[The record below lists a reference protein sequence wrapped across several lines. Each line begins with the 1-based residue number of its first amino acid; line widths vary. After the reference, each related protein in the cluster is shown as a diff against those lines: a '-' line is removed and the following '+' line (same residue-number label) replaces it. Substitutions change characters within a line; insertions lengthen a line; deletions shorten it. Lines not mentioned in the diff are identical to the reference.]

1 MGRRFDPDRAHRA
14 EFETPLIEKF
24 SRNVTLVKSLMSR
37 FEPVVLIATPTITT
51 LAISPFSS
59 YDPVNL
65 PKMLVLVTGASL
77 LLVPLLASLRSL
89 VGINSPFISV
99 ALAFIVTLMV
109 AFFRN
114 PAPFAQ
120 QLWGVWG
127 RSTGLLTY
135 VAFVVVV
142 ISTMLFSFKSEERA
156 FRQVFERL
164 SYFITA
170 YTLIQAG
177 DIDPINWSQ
186 KAMVATLG
194 NINFMSSFLGLASIS
209 FFSRL
214 LMEKLPIT
222 SKAHYSIL
230 ILINVFLIWLSGS
243 IQGFAVFAAG
253 ASIIL
258 AFAIRRNL
266 DFKRVIYWLL
276 SIIPMGAISFLG
288 VAGLGPLSML
298 RQETV
303 IFRRD
308 YWLAGIVMT
317 KENWLDGVG
326 IDSYGDYYEQYRDL
340 EAVVRTGPQRVT
352 NTAHNIFLDVSSG
365 AGVLAALAFFVMFA
379 LTIVRI
385 IKILKRGEFDS
396 SLAAFS
402 GMFVGFVIFSLI
414 SINQIGVG
422 VWGFV
427 FMGYV
432 IGAGARQELPS
443 NNPLSKK
450 DSEKERFKK
459 HPDSSRKI
467 ENSKFFRTILFVV
480 TLLVGTL
487 GFFSTL
493 IPFRTD
499 INMLAAVR
507 AKDFESMK
515 IVASRDSAT
524 TFHREKYMTLLL
536 DAGRE
541 LEAYEFALSEYERNP
556 RSGITLRV
564 IAYTEQASKELRIG
578 ALERLIERD
587 PNNSELVTYA
597 RNLLTQLESR

>member
-1 MGRRFDPDRAHRA
+1 
-14 EFETPLIEKF
+14 
-24 SRNVTLVKSLMSR
+24 MSR
-37 FEPVVLIATPTITT
+37 FEPIVLIATPTITT
-51 LAISPFSS
+51 LVISPFSS
-59 YDPVNL
+59 YDPINL

-77 LLVPLLASLRSL
+77 LLVPLLARLRSL
-89 VGINSPFISV
+89 VGINSLFISV
-99 ALAFIVTLMV
+99 ALAFIVTLMI

-114 PAPFAQ
+114 PAPYAQ

-135 VAFVVVV
+135 IAFVVVLL
-142 ISTMLFSFKSEERA
+142 STILFSFRSGGGT

-214 LMEKLPIT
+214 LIEKLPIT
-222 SKAHYSIL
+222 SKVHYSIL
-230 ILINVFLIWLSGS
+230 ILINLFLIWLSES
-243 IQGFAVFAAG
+243 IQGVAVFAAG

-258 AFAIRRNL
+258 AFTVRRNL
-266 DFKRVIYWLL
+266 DFKRVIYWFL
-276 SIIPMGAISFLG
+276 SIIPVGSISFLG

-308 YWLAGIVMT
+308 YWLAGIAMT

-340 EAVVRTGPQRVT
+340 EAVVRTGPQRIT

-365 AGVLAALAFFVMFA
+365 AGVLAGIAFFAMFT
-379 LTIVRI
+379 LTIATI
-385 IKILKRGEFDS
+385 IRILKRGEFDP

-402 GMFVGFVIFSLI
+402 GMFVGFLIFSLI

-432 IGAGARQELPS
+432 IGAGARQELLS
-443 NNPLSKK
+443 NNSLSKK
-450 DSEKERFKK
+450 DPGKQRSKK
-459 HPDSSRKI
+459 LPYEGRKI
-467 ENSKFFRTILFVV
+467 ENSQVSRALLFLV

-487 GFFSTL
+487 GFFSAL
-493 IPFRTD
+493 IPFRND
-499 INMLAAVR
+499 MNMLAAVR

-515 IVASRDSAT
+515 IVALRDSAT
-524 TFHREKYMTLLL
+524 TFHREKYMTLLV
-536 DAGRE
+536 DAGRD
-541 LEAYEFALSEYERNP
+541 LEAYEFALTEYERNS
-556 RSGITLRV
+556 RSKIALRV
-564 IAYTEQASKELRIG
+564 IAYSEQALKELRISS
-578 ALERLIERD
+578 LERLIEQD
-587 PNNSELVTYA
+587 PYNSELVTNA
-597 RNLLTQLESR
+597 RNLSNELRSR

>member
-1 MGRRFDPDRAHRA
+1 VIS
-14 EFETPLIEKF
+14 LI
-24 SRNVTLVKSLMSR
+24 SR
-37 FEPVVLIATPTITT
+37 FERIVLITTPTIAT

-59 YDPVNL
+59 YDPINV
-65 PKMLVLVTGASL
+65 PKMLMLVTGASL
-77 LLVPLLASLRSL
+77 LLVTLLTSLRSL
-89 VGINSPFISV
+89 VGINTLFISV
-99 ALAFIVTLMV
+99 ALAFVVTLV
-109 AFFRN
+109 IAFLRN
-114 PAPFAQ
+114 PAPYAQ

-135 VAFVVVV
+135 IAFIVLLL
-142 ISTMLFSFKSEERA
+142 STMLFSYKSEGRT

-214 LMEKLPIT
+214 LIEKLPIT

-230 ILINVFLIWLSGS
+230 IVINLFLIWLSES
-243 IQGFAVFAAG
+243 IQGVAVFAAG

-258 AFAIRRNL
+258 GFAIRRNL

-276 SIIPMGAISFLG
+276 SIIPVGAISFLG

-317 KENWLDGVG
+317 QKNWFDGVG

-379 LTIVRI
+379 LTIARI
-385 IKILKRGEFDS
+385 IKILKGGEFDP

-402 GMFVGFVIFSLI
+402 GMFMGFVIFSLI

-443 NNPLSKK
+443 NSKPSKK
-450 DSEKERFKK
+450 VPEKEGSKK
-459 HPDSSRKI
+459 HPDASRKI
-467 ENSKFFRTILFVV
+467 ENSKVSRTLMFLV

-487 GFFSTL
+487 GFFSAL

-499 INMLAAVR
+499 INMLAAVK
-507 AKDFESMK
+507 AKDFESMRV
-515 IVASRDSAT
+515 VALRDSAT
-524 TFHREKYMTLLL
+524 TFHREKYITLLL

-541 LEAYEFALSEYERNP
+541 LEAYEFARSVYEIDP
-556 RSGITLRV
+556 RSGVVLRV
-564 IAYTEQASKELRIG
+564 IAYTEQAPEELRKS
-578 ALERLIERD
+578 ALKQLIERD

-597 RNLLTQLESR
+597 RNLLNQLELK

>member
-1 MGRRFDPDRAHRA
+1 M
-14 EFETPLIEKF
+14 
-24 SRNVTLVKSLMSR
+24 
-37 FEPVVLIATPTITT
+37 VLIVTSTITT

-59 YDPVNL
+59 YDPINL
-65 PKMLVLVTGASL
+65 PKMFVLVTGASL
-77 LLVPLLASLRSL
+77 LLVPLLTNLRL
-89 VGINSPFISV
+89 LFGINPLFVSSV
-99 ALAFIVTLMV
+99 LALVSALLV
-109 AFFRN
+109 AFVRN
-114 PAPFAQ
+114 PAPYAQ

-135 VAFVVVV
+135 IAFFVVLL
-142 ISTMLFSFKSEERA
+142 STMLFSFKSEGRTL
-156 FRQVFERL
+156 RQVFERL
-164 SYFITA
+164 SYFVTA

-222 SKAHYSIL
+222 SKAQYLVL
-230 ILINVFLIWLSGS
+230 ISTNFFLIWISES

-258 AFAIRRNL
+258 AFSIRRNL

-276 SIIPMGAISFLG
+276 SIIPMGVISFLG
-288 VAGLGPLSML
+288 VAGFGPLSML

-308 YWLAGIVMT
+308 YWLAGIEMT
-317 KENWLDGVG
+317 RENLLDGVG

-365 AGVLAALAFFVMFA
+365 AGVLAALAFFAMFA
-379 LTIVRI
+379 LTIAQI
-385 IKILKRGEFDS
+385 IKILKRGEFDLTS
-396 SLAAFS
+396 VAFS
-402 GMFVGFVIFSLI
+402 GMFIGFVIFSLI

-432 IGAGARQELPS
+432 IGTGARQQLPS
-443 NNPLSKK
+443 SNPLSKK
-450 DSEKERFKK
+450 VPGKEGSKMY
-459 HPDSSRKI
+459 PDARRKN
-467 ENSKFFRTILFVV
+467 EYSKFSRTSLLVV
-480 TLLVGTL
+480 TLLVVTL
-487 GFFSTL
+487 GFFSAL

-499 INMLAAVR
+499 IDMLAAVR
-507 AKDFESMK
+507 AKDFESMR
-515 IVASRDSAT
+515 IVASRNSAT

-564 IAYTEQASKELRIG
+564 IAYTEQAPKRLRTV
-578 ALERLIERD
+578 ALEQLIELD

-597 RNLLTQLESR
+597 RNLLNQLESR

>member
-1 MGRRFDPDRAHRA
+1 MF
-14 EFETPLIEKF
+14 
-24 SRNVTLVKSLMSR
+24 
-37 FEPVVLIATPTITT
+37 
-51 LAISPFSS
+51 
-59 YDPVNL
+59 
-65 PKMLVLVTGASL
+65 VLVTGASL
-77 LLVPLLASLRSL
+77 LLVPLLTNLRL
-89 VGINSPFISV
+89 LFGINPLFVSSV
-99 ALAFIVTLMV
+99 LALVSALLV
-109 AFFRN
+109 AFVRN
-114 PAPFAQ
+114 PAPYAQ

-135 VAFVVVV
+135 IAFFVVLL
-142 ISTMLFSFKSEERA
+142 STMLFSFKSEGRTL
-156 FRQVFERL
+156 RQVFERL
-164 SYFITA
+164 SYFVTA

-222 SKAHYSIL
+222 SKAQYLVL
-230 ILINVFLIWLSGS
+230 ISTNFFLIWISES

-258 AFAIRRNL
+258 AFSIRRNL

-276 SIIPMGAISFLG
+276 SIIPMGVISFLG
-288 VAGLGPLSML
+288 VAGFGPLSML

-308 YWLAGIVMT
+308 YWLAGIEMT
-317 KENWLDGVG
+317 RENWLDGVG

-365 AGVLAALAFFVMFA
+365 AGVLAALAFFAMFA
-379 LTIVRI
+379 LTIAQI
-385 IKILKRGEFDS
+385 IKILKRGEFDLTS
-396 SLAAFS
+396 VAFS
-402 GMFVGFVIFSLI
+402 GMFIGFVIFSLI

-432 IGAGARQELPS
+432 IGTGARQQLPS
-443 NNPLSKK
+443 SNPLSKK
-450 DSEKERFKK
+450 VPGKEGSKMY
-459 HPDSSRKI
+459 PDARRKN
-467 ENSKFFRTILFVV
+467 EYSKFSRTSLLVV
-480 TLLVGTL
+480 TLLVVTL
-487 GFFSTL
+487 GFFSAL

-499 INMLAAVR
+499 IDMLAAVR
-507 AKDFESMK
+507 AKDFESMR
-515 IVASRDSAT
+515 IVASRNSAT

-564 IAYTEQASKELRIG
+564 IAYTEQAPKRLRTV
-578 ALERLIERD
+578 ALEQLIELD

-597 RNLLTQLESR
+597 RNLLNQLESR

>member
-1 MGRRFDPDRAHRA
+1 MRRIHYYR
-14 EFETPLIEKF
+14 L
-24 SRNVTLVKSLMSR
+24 SRNVMSVYSLIYR
-37 FEPVVLIATPTITT
+37 FGLIVLIVTSTITT

-59 YDPVNL
+59 YDPINA
-65 PKMLVLVTGASL
+65 PKMLVLVSGASL
-77 LLVPLLASLRSL
+77 LLIPLLASLRSL
-89 VGINSPFISV
+89 VGINTLFISLV
-99 ALAFIVTLMV
+99 LALVSALLV
-109 AFFRN
+109 AFLRN
-114 PAPFAQ
+114 PAPYAQ

-135 VAFVVVV
+135 IAFVVVLL
-142 ISTMLFSFKSEERA
+142 STMLFSFKSEGKTL
-156 FRQVFERL
+156 RQVFERL
-164 SYFITA
+164 SYFIAA

-214 LMEKLPIT
+214 LIEKLPIT
-222 SKAHYSIL
+222 AKAHYSIL
-230 ILINVFLIWLSGS
+230 ILINVFLIWISGS
-243 IQGFAVFAAG
+243 IQGVAVFAAG

-276 SIIPMGAISFLG
+276 SIIPVGAISFLG

-365 AGVLAALAFFVMFA
+365 AGVLAGLAFFAMFV
-379 LTIVRI
+379 LTIARI
-385 IKILKRGEFDS
+385 IKVLNRGEFDP
-396 SLAAFS
+396 SLASFS

-432 IGAGARQELPS
+432 IGAGARQELLS
-443 NNPLSKK
+443 NNSLSKK
-450 DSEKERFKK
+450 DPEKEGSKK
-459 HPDSSRKI
+459 YPDAGRGI
-467 ENSKFFRTILFVV
+467 ENSKVSRNLLFVV
-480 TLLVGTL
+480 TLLVGAF

-507 AKDFESMK
+507 AKDFESMR

-564 IAYTEQASKELRIG
+564 IAYTEQASKELRVD

-587 PNNSELVTYA
+587 PNNSDLVTYA
-597 RNLLTQLESR
+597 RDLLKQLESR

>member
-1 MGRRFDPDRAHRA
+1 
-14 EFETPLIEKF
+14 
-24 SRNVTLVKSLMSR
+24 
-37 FEPVVLIATPTITT
+37 VVLIVTSTITT

-59 YDPVNL
+59 YDPINL
-65 PKMLVLVTGASL
+65 PKMFVLVTGASL
-77 LLVPLLASLRSL
+77 LLVPLLTNLRL
-89 VGINSPFISV
+89 LFGINPLFVSSV
-99 ALAFIVTLMV
+99 LALVSALLV
-109 AFFRN
+109 AFVRN
-114 PAPFAQ
+114 PAPYAQ

-135 VAFVVVV
+135 IAFFVVLL
-142 ISTMLFSFKSEERA
+142 STMLFSFKSEGRTL
-156 FRQVFERL
+156 RQVFERL
-164 SYFITA
+164 SYFVTA

-222 SKAHYSIL
+222 SKAQYLVL
-230 ILINVFLIWLSGS
+230 ISTNFFLIWISES

-258 AFAIRRNL
+258 AFSIRRNL

-276 SIIPMGAISFLG
+276 SIIPMGVISFLG
-288 VAGLGPLSML
+288 VAGFGPLSML

-308 YWLAGIVMT
+308 YWLAGIEMT
-317 KENWLDGVG
+317 RENLLDGVG

-365 AGVLAALAFFVMFA
+365 AGVLAALAFFAMFA
-379 LTIVRI
+379 LTIAQI
-385 IKILKRGEFDS
+385 IKILKRGEFDLTS
-396 SLAAFS
+396 VAFS
-402 GMFVGFVIFSLI
+402 GMFIGFVIFSLI

-432 IGAGARQELPS
+432 IGTGARQQLPS
-443 NNPLSKK
+443 SNPLSKK
-450 DSEKERFKK
+450 VPGKEGSKMY
-459 HPDSSRKI
+459 PDARRKN
-467 ENSKFFRTILFVV
+467 EYSKFSRTSLLVV
-480 TLLVGTL
+480 TLLVVTL
-487 GFFSTL
+487 GFFSAL

-499 INMLAAVR
+499 IDMLAAVR
-507 AKDFESMK
+507 AKDFESMR
-515 IVASRDSAT
+515 IVASRNSAT

-564 IAYTEQASKELRIG
+564 IAYTEQAPKRLRTV
-578 ALERLIERD
+578 ALEQLIELD

-597 RNLLTQLESR
+597 RNLLNQLESR

>member
-1 MGRRFDPDRAHRA
+1 
-14 EFETPLIEKF
+14 
-24 SRNVTLVKSLMSR
+24 
-37 FEPVVLIATPTITT
+37 
-51 LAISPFSS
+51 
-59 YDPVNL
+59 
-65 PKMLVLVTGASL
+65 LVLAL
-77 LLVPLLASLRSL
+77 I
-89 VGINSPFISV
+89 VGLIF
-99 ALAFIVTLMV
+99 AFL
-109 AFFRN
+109 RN
-114 PAPFAQ
+114 PAPYSQ

-135 VAFVVVV
+135 IAFVVVLL
-142 ISTMLFSFKSEERA
+142 STILYSLKSEGCTL
-156 FRQVFERL
+156 RQVFERL

-194 NINFMSSFLGLASIS
+194 NINFMSSFLGLALIS

-214 LMEKLPIT
+214 LLEKLPIT

-230 ILINVFLIWLSGS
+230 ILINLFLIWLSES

-276 SIIPMGAISFLG
+276 SIIPVGAISFLG
-288 VAGLGPLSML
+288 VAGLGPLSVL

-308 YWLAGIVMT
+308 YWLAGIRMT
-317 KENWLDGVG
+317 QENWLDGVG
-326 IDSYGDYYEQYRDL
+326 IDSYGDFYEQYRDL

-365 AGVLAALAFFVMFA
+365 AGVLAGLAFFALFA
-379 LTIVRI
+379 ITIARI
-385 IKILKRGEFDS
+385 IKILKRGEFDP
-396 SLAAFS
+396 SLVAFS

-443 NNPLSKK
+443 HNPLNKK
-450 DSEKERFKK
+450 DPEKEVSNKYT
-459 HPDSSRKI
+459 DASRKI
-467 ENSKFFRTILFVV
+467 DNSKFFRTILFVV

-487 GFFSTL
+487 GFFSAL
-493 IPFRTD
+493 ISFRTD

-541 LEAYEFALSEYERNP
+541 LEAYQFALSEYERNP
-556 RSGITLRV
+556 RGGITLRV
-564 IAYTEQASKELRIG
+564 IAYTEQAPKDLRIG

-587 PNNSELVTYA
+587 PNNSELVTNA
-597 RNLLTQLESR
+597 RNLLNQLESR

>member
-1 MGRRFDPDRAHRA
+1 MSVYS
-14 EFETPLIEKF
+14 LI
-24 SRNVTLVKSLMSR
+24 SRLGLI
-37 FEPVVLIATPTITT
+37 VLIVTSTITT

-59 YDPVNL
+59 YDPINA
-65 PKMLVLVTGASL
+65 PKMLVLVSGASFL
-77 LLVPLLASLRSL
+77 LIPLLANLRSL
-89 VGINSPFISV
+89 VGINTLFISLV
-99 ALAFIVTLMV
+99 LALVSALLV
-109 AFFRN
+109 AFLRN
-114 PAPFAQ
+114 PAPYAQ

-135 VAFVVVV
+135 IAFVVVLL
-142 ISTMLFSFKSEERA
+142 STMLFSFKSEGKTL
-156 FRQVFERL
+156 RQVFERL

-214 LMEKLPIT
+214 LIEKLPIT
-222 SKAHYSIL
+222 AKAHYL
-230 ILINVFLIWLSGS
+230 ILISTNLFLIWLSGS
-243 IQGFAVFAAG
+243 IQGVAVFAAG
-253 ASIIL
+253 VSIIL

-276 SIIPMGAISFLG
+276 SIIPVGAISFLG

-317 KENWLDGVG
+317 QKNWFDGVG

-365 AGVLAALAFFVMFA
+365 AGVLAGLAFFAMFV
-379 LTIVRI
+379 LTIARI
-385 IKILKRGEFDS
+385 IKVLNRGEFDP
-396 SLAAFS
+396 SLASFS

-432 IGAGARQELPS
+432 IGAGARQELLS
-443 NNPLSKK
+443 NNSLTKKDPEGEVSKK
-450 DSEKERFKK
+450 HRDASI
-459 HPDSSRKI
+459 KI
-467 ENSKFFRTILFVV
+467 ENSKVSRNLLFVV
-480 TLLVGTL
+480 TLLVGAF

-499 INMLAAVR
+499 INMLTAVR
-507 AKDFESMK
+507 AKDFESMR

-564 IAYTEQASKELRIG
+564 IAYTEHASKELRVD

-597 RNLLTQLESR
+597 RNLLKQLESR

>member
-1 MGRRFDPDRAHRA
+1 VGRRFDPDRAHRA
-14 EFETPLIEKF
+14 EFEKPFIDKF
-24 SRNVTLVKSLMSR
+24 WRNVTLVKSSMSR
-37 FEPVVLIATPTITT
+37 FEPIVLIATPTITT
-51 LAISPFSS
+51 LVISPFSS
-59 YDPVNL
+59 YDPINL

-77 LLVPLLASLRSL
+77 LLVPLLARLRSL
-89 VGINSPFISV
+89 VGINSLFISV
-99 ALAFIVTLMV
+99 ALAFIVTLMI

-114 PAPFAQ
+114 PAPYAQ

-135 VAFVVVV
+135 IAFVVVLL
-142 ISTMLFSFKSEERA
+142 STILFSFRSEGGT

-214 LMEKLPIT
+214 LIEKLPIT
-222 SKAHYSIL
+222 SKVHYSIL
-230 ILINVFLIWLSGS
+230 ILINLFLIWLSES
-243 IQGFAVFAAG
+243 IQGVAVFAAG

-258 AFAIRRNL
+258 AFTVRRNL
-266 DFKRVIYWLL
+266 DFKRVIYWFL
-276 SIIPMGAISFLG
+276 SIIPVGSISFLG

-308 YWLAGIVMT
+308 YWLAGIAMT

-340 EAVVRTGPQRVT
+340 EAVVRTGPQRIT

-365 AGVLAALAFFVMFA
+365 AGVLAGIAFFAMFT
-379 LTIVRI
+379 LTIATI
-385 IKILKRGEFDS
+385 IRILKRGEFDP

-402 GMFVGFVIFSLI
+402 GMFVGFLIFSLI

-432 IGAGARQELPS
+432 IGAGARQELLS
-443 NNPLSKK
+443 NNSLSKK
-450 DSEKERFKK
+450 DPGKQRSKK
-459 HPDSSRKI
+459 LPYEGRKI
-467 ENSKFFRTILFVV
+467 ENSQVSRALLFLV

-487 GFFSTL
+487 GFFSAL
-493 IPFRTD
+493 IPFRND
-499 INMLAAVR
+499 MNMLAAVR

-515 IVASRDSAT
+515 IVALRDSAT
-524 TFHREKYMTLLL
+524 TFHREKYMTLLV
-536 DAGRE
+536 DAGRD
-541 LEAYEFALSEYERNP
+541 LEAYEFALTEYERNS
-556 RSGITLRV
+556 RSKIALRV
-564 IAYTEQASKELRIG
+564 IAYSEQALKELRISS
-578 ALERLIERD
+578 LERLIEQD
-587 PNNSELVTYA
+587 PYNSELVTNA
-597 RNLLTQLESR
+597 RNLSNELRSR

>member
-1 MGRRFDPDRAHRA
+1 MSVYSLIYRFG
-14 EFETPLIEKF
+14 LI
-24 SRNVTLVKSLMSR
+24 
-37 FEPVVLIATPTITT
+37 VLIVTSTITT

-59 YDPVNL
+59 YDPINA
-65 PKMLVLVTGASL
+65 PKMLVLVSGASL
-77 LLVPLLASLRSL
+77 LLIPLLASLRSL
-89 VGINSPFISV
+89 VGINTLFISLV
-99 ALAFIVTLMV
+99 LALVSALLV
-109 AFFRN
+109 AFLRN
-114 PAPFAQ
+114 PAPYAQ

-135 VAFVVVV
+135 IAFVVVLL
-142 ISTMLFSFKSEERA
+142 STMLFSFKSEGKTL
-156 FRQVFERL
+156 RQVFERL
-164 SYFITA
+164 SYFIAA

-214 LMEKLPIT
+214 LIEKLPIT
-222 SKAHYSIL
+222 AKAHYSIL
-230 ILINVFLIWLSGS
+230 ILINVFLIWISGS
-243 IQGFAVFAAG
+243 IQGVAVFAAG

-276 SIIPMGAISFLG
+276 SIIPVGAISFLG
-288 VAGLGPLSML
+288 VAGIGPLSML

-365 AGVLAALAFFVMFA
+365 AGVLAGLAFFAMFV
-379 LTIVRI
+379 LTIARI
-385 IKILKRGEFDS
+385 IKVLNRGEFDP
-396 SLAAFS
+396 SLASFS

-432 IGAGARQELPS
+432 IGAGARQELLS
-443 NNPLSKK
+443 NNSLSKK
-450 DSEKERFKK
+450 DPEKEGSKK
-459 HPDSSRKI
+459 YPDAGRGI
-467 ENSKFFRTILFVV
+467 ENSKVSRNLLFVV
-480 TLLVGTL
+480 TLLVGAF

-499 INMLAAVR
+499 INMLGG
-507 AKDFESMK
+507 KGQGF
-515 IVASRDSAT
+515 
-524 TFHREKYMTLLL
+524 
-536 DAGRE
+536 
-541 LEAYEFALSEYERNP
+541 
-556 RSGITLRV
+556 
-564 IAYTEQASKELRIG
+564 
-578 ALERLIERD
+578 
-587 PNNSELVTYA
+587 
-597 RNLLTQLESR
+597 

>member
-1 MGRRFDPDRAHRA
+1 M
-14 EFETPLIEKF
+14 
-24 SRNVTLVKSLMSR
+24 
-37 FEPVVLIATPTITT
+37 VLIVTSTITT

-59 YDPVNL
+59 YDPINL
-65 PKMLVLVTGASL
+65 PKMFVLVTGASL
-77 LLVPLLASLRSL
+77 LLVPLLTNLRL
-89 VGINSPFISV
+89 LFGINPLFVSSV
-99 ALAFIVTLMV
+99 LALVSALLV
-109 AFFRN
+109 AFVRN
-114 PAPFAQ
+114 PAPYAQ

-135 VAFVVVV
+135 IAFFVVLL
-142 ISTMLFSFKSEERA
+142 STMLFSFKSEGRTL
-156 FRQVFERL
+156 RQVFERL
-164 SYFITA
+164 SYFVTA

-222 SKAHYSIL
+222 SKAQYLVL
-230 ILINVFLIWLSGS
+230 ISTNFFLIWISES

-258 AFAIRRNL
+258 AFSIRRNL

-276 SIIPMGAISFLG
+276 SIIPMGVISFLG
-288 VAGLGPLSML
+288 VAGFGPLSML

-308 YWLAGIVMT
+308 YWLAGIEMT
-317 KENWLDGVG
+317 RENWLDGVG

-365 AGVLAALAFFVMFA
+365 AGVLAALAFFAMFA
-379 LTIVRI
+379 LTIAQI
-385 IKILKRGEFDS
+385 IKILKRGEFDLTS
-396 SLAAFS
+396 VAFS
-402 GMFVGFVIFSLI
+402 GMFIGFVIFSLI

-432 IGAGARQELPS
+432 IGTGARQQLPS
-443 NNPLSKK
+443 SNPLSKK
-450 DSEKERFKK
+450 VPGKEGSKMY
-459 HPDSSRKI
+459 PDARRKN
-467 ENSKFFRTILFVV
+467 EYSKFSRTSLLVV
-480 TLLVGTL
+480 TLLVVTL
-487 GFFSTL
+487 GFFSAL

-499 INMLAAVR
+499 IDMLAAVR
-507 AKDFESMK
+507 AKDFESMR
-515 IVASRDSAT
+515 IVASRNSAT

-564 IAYTEQASKELRIG
+564 IAYTEQAPKRLRTV
-578 ALERLIERD
+578 ALEQLIELD

-597 RNLLTQLESR
+597 RNLLNQLESR

>member
-1 MGRRFDPDRAHRA
+1 MGRRFDPDRAHLAGTQCAQGRC
-14 EFETPLIEKF
+14 FW
-24 SRNVTLVKSLMSR
+24 RNITLVQSLSSR
-37 FEPVVLIATPTITT
+37 FGPVVLIVTPTLTT

-89 VGINSPFISV
+89 VGINSLFISV
-99 ALAFIVTLMV
+99 ALAFIVTLMI
-109 AFFRN
+109 AFLRN
-114 PAPFAQ
+114 PAPYAQ

-135 VAFVVVV
+135 IAFVVVLL
-142 ISTMLFSFKSEERA
+142 STILFSFKSEERT

-214 LMEKLPIT
+214 LLEKLPIT

-230 ILINVFLIWLSGS
+230 ILINLFLIWLSES
-243 IQGFAVFAAG
+243 IQGVAVFAAG

-276 SIIPMGAISFLG
+276 SIIPVGGISFLG

-317 KENWLDGVG
+317 QKNWFDGVG

-352 NTAHNIFLDVSSG
+352 NTAHNILLDVSSG
-365 AGVLAALAFFVMFA
+365 AGVIAALAFFAMFA
-379 LTIVRI
+379 LTIARI
-385 IKILKRGEFDS
+385 IKILKRGEFDPT
-396 SLAAFS
+396 LAAFS

-432 IGAGARQELPS
+432 IGAGARQELFS
-443 NNPLSKK
+443 HNSLSKK
-450 DSEKERFKK
+450 DPEKEVSKK
-459 HPDSSRKI
+459 YTDASRKI
-467 ENSKFFRTILFVV
+467 ENSKLSGTLLLVV
-480 TLLVGTL
+480 TILVGTL
-487 GFFSTL
+487 GFFSAL

-515 IVASRDSAT
+515 TVASRDSAA

-564 IAYTEQASKELRIG
+564 IAYTEQAPKELRID

-597 RNLLTQLESR
+597 RNLLNQLESR

>member
-1 MGRRFDPDRAHRA
+1 
-14 EFETPLIEKF
+14 
-24 SRNVTLVKSLMSR
+24 MSR
-37 FEPVVLIATPTITT
+37 FELVVLIATPTITT

-59 YDPVNL
+59 YDPINL
-65 PKMLVLVTGASL
+65 PKMLVLVTAASI
-77 LLVPLLASLRSL
+77 LLVPLLTRLRLLFSINAAFSYL
-89 VGINSPFISV
+89 VLAIV
-99 ALAFIVTLMV
+99 AGLIV
-109 AFFRN
+109 AFLRN
-114 PAPFAQ
+114 PAPYSH

-135 VAFVVVV
+135 IAFVVVLL
-142 ISTMLFSFKSEERA
+142 STILFSFKSEERT

-214 LMEKLPIT
+214 LLEKLPIT

-230 ILINVFLIWLSGS
+230 ILINLFLIWLSES
-243 IQGFAVFAAG
+243 IQGVAVFAAG

-258 AFAIRRNL
+258 AFAIRRKL
-266 DFKRVIYWLL
+266 DFNRVIYWLL
-276 SIIPMGAISFLG
+276 SIIPLGAISFFG

-308 YWLAGIVMT
+308 YWLAGIIMT

-365 AGVLAALAFFVMFA
+365 AGVLTGLAFFALFA
-379 LTIVRI
+379 LTIARI
-385 IKILKRGEFDS
+385 IKILKRGEFDPT
-396 SLAAFS
+396 LAAFS

-432 IGAGARQELPS
+432 IGAGARQELFS
-443 NNPLSKK
+443 YNSLSKK
-450 DSEKERFKK
+450 NSERERFKENL
-459 HPDSSRKI
+459 DSSRKI
-467 ENSKFFRTILFVV
+467 ENSKFSRTLLFVA

-487 GFFSTL
+487 GFFSAL

-515 IVASRDSAT
+515 NVASRDSAT

-564 IAYTEQASKELRIG
+564 IAYTEQAPKELRIG

-597 RNLLTQLESR
+597 RNLLKQLELR

>member
-1 MGRRFDPDRAHRA
+1 MIS
-14 EFETPLIEKF
+14 LI
-24 SRNVTLVKSLMSR
+24 SR
-37 FEPVVLIATPTITT
+37 FERIVLITTPTIAT

-59 YDPVNL
+59 YDPINV
-65 PKMLVLVTGASL
+65 PKMLMLVTGASL
-77 LLVPLLASLRSL
+77 LLVTLLTSLRSL
-89 VGINSPFISV
+89 VGINTLFISV
-99 ALAFIVTLMV
+99 ALAFVVTLV
-109 AFFRN
+109 IAFLRN
-114 PAPFAQ
+114 PAPYAQ

-135 VAFVVVV
+135 IAFIVLLL
-142 ISTMLFSFKSEERA
+142 STMLFSYKSEGRT

-214 LMEKLPIT
+214 LIEKLPIT

-230 ILINVFLIWLSGS
+230 IVINLFLIWLSES
-243 IQGFAVFAAG
+243 IQGVAVFAAG

-258 AFAIRRNL
+258 GFAIRRNL

-276 SIIPMGAISFLG
+276 SIIPVGAISFLG

-317 KENWLDGVG
+317 QKNWFDGVG

-379 LTIVRI
+379 LTIARI
-385 IKILKRGEFDS
+385 IKILKGGEFDP

-402 GMFVGFVIFSLI
+402 GMFMGFVIFSLI

-443 NNPLSKK
+443 NSKPSKK
-450 DSEKERFKK
+450 VPEKEGSKK
-459 HPDSSRKI
+459 HPDASRKI
-467 ENSKFFRTILFVV
+467 ENSKVSRTLMFLV

-487 GFFSTL
+487 GFFSAL

-499 INMLAAVR
+499 INMLAAVK
-507 AKDFESMK
+507 AKDFESMRV
-515 IVASRDSAT
+515 VALRDSAT
-524 TFHREKYMTLLL
+524 TFHREKYITLLL

-541 LEAYEFALSEYERNP
+541 LEAYEFARSVYEIDP
-556 RSGITLRV
+556 RSGVVLRV
-564 IAYTEQASKELRIG
+564 IAYTEQAPEELRKS
-578 ALERLIERD
+578 ALKQLIERD

-597 RNLLTQLESR
+597 RNLLNQLELK

>member
-1 MGRRFDPDRAHRA
+1 MF
-14 EFETPLIEKF
+14 
-24 SRNVTLVKSLMSR
+24 
-37 FEPVVLIATPTITT
+37 
-51 LAISPFSS
+51 
-59 YDPVNL
+59 
-65 PKMLVLVTGASL
+65 VLVTGASL
-77 LLVPLLASLRSL
+77 LLVPLLTNLRL
-89 VGINSPFISV
+89 LFGINPLFVSSV
-99 ALAFIVTLMV
+99 LALVSALLV
-109 AFFRN
+109 AFVRN
-114 PAPFAQ
+114 PAPYAQ

-135 VAFVVVV
+135 IAFFVVLL
-142 ISTMLFSFKSEERA
+142 STMLFSFKSEGRTL
-156 FRQVFERL
+156 RQVFERL
-164 SYFITA
+164 SYFVTA

-222 SKAHYSIL
+222 SKAQYLVL
-230 ILINVFLIWLSGS
+230 ISTNFFLIWISES

-258 AFAIRRNL
+258 AFSIRRNL

-276 SIIPMGAISFLG
+276 SIIPMGVISFLG
-288 VAGLGPLSML
+288 VAGFGPLSML

-308 YWLAGIVMT
+308 YWLAGIEMT
-317 KENWLDGVG
+317 RENLLDGVG

-365 AGVLAALAFFVMFA
+365 AGVLAALAFFAMFA
-379 LTIVRI
+379 LTIAQI
-385 IKILKRGEFDS
+385 IKILKRGEFDLTS
-396 SLAAFS
+396 VAFS
-402 GMFVGFVIFSLI
+402 GMFIGFVIFSLI

-432 IGAGARQELPS
+432 IGTGARQQLPS
-443 NNPLSKK
+443 SNPLSKK
-450 DSEKERFKK
+450 VPGKEGSKMY
-459 HPDSSRKI
+459 PDARRKN
-467 ENSKFFRTILFVV
+467 EYSKFSRTSLLVV
-480 TLLVGTL
+480 TLLVVTL
-487 GFFSTL
+487 GFFSAL

-499 INMLAAVR
+499 IDMLAAVR
-507 AKDFESMK
+507 AKDFESMR
-515 IVASRDSAT
+515 IVASRNSAT

-564 IAYTEQASKELRIG
+564 IAYTEQAPKRLRTV
-578 ALERLIERD
+578 ALEQLIELD

-597 RNLLTQLESR
+597 RNLLNQLESR

>member
-1 MGRRFDPDRAHRA
+1 
-14 EFETPLIEKF
+14 
-24 SRNVTLVKSLMSR
+24 
-37 FEPVVLIATPTITT
+37 
-51 LAISPFSS
+51 
-59 YDPVNL
+59 
-65 PKMLVLVTGASL
+65 
-77 LLVPLLASLRSL
+77 
-89 VGINSPFISV
+89 
-99 ALAFIVTLMV
+99 
-109 AFFRN
+109 
-114 PAPFAQ
+114 
-120 QLWGVWG
+120 
-127 RSTGLLTY
+127 
-135 VAFVVVV
+135 
-142 ISTMLFSFKSEERA
+142 
-156 FRQVFERL
+156 
-164 SYFITA
+164 
-170 YTLIQAG
+170 
-177 DIDPINWSQ
+177 
-186 KAMVATLG
+186 MVATLG

-209 FFSRL
+209 FLSRL
-214 LMEKLPIT
+214 LIEKLPIT
-222 SKAHYSIL
+222 AKSHYL
-230 ILINVFLIWLSGS
+230 ILISTNLFLIWISGS
-243 IQGFAVFAAG
+243 IQGVAVFAAG

-266 DFKRVIYWLL
+266 DFKRVIYWLI
-276 SIIPMGAISFLG
+276 SIIPVGAISFLG

-303 IFRRD
+303 IYRRD

-317 KENWLDGVG
+317 QKNWFDGVG

-365 AGVLAALAFFVMFA
+365 AGVLAGLAFFAMFV
-379 LTIVRI
+379 LTIARI
-385 IKILKRGEFDS
+385 IKVLNRGEFDP
-396 SLAAFS
+396 SLASFS

-432 IGAGARQELPS
+432 IGAGARQELLS
-443 NNPLSKK
+443 NNSLSKK
-450 DSEKERFKK
+450 DPEKEGSKK
-459 HPDSSRKI
+459 YPDAGRGI
-467 ENSKFFRTILFVV
+467 ENSKVSRNLLFVV
-480 TLLVGTL
+480 TLLVGAF

-499 INMLAAVR
+499 VNMLAAVR
-507 AKDFESMK
+507 AKDFESMR

-524 TFHREKYMTLLL
+524 TFHREKYMILLS

-564 IAYTEQASKELRIG
+564 IAYTEQASKELRVG

-597 RNLLTQLESR
+597 RDLLKQLESR

>member
-1 MGRRFDPDRAHRA
+1 
-14 EFETPLIEKF
+14 
-24 SRNVTLVKSLMSR
+24 
-37 FEPVVLIATPTITT
+37 
-51 LAISPFSS
+51 
-59 YDPVNL
+59 
-65 PKMLVLVTGASL
+65 MLVLVSGASI
-77 LLVPLLASLRSL
+77 LLVPLLTRLRLLFSIHAAFSYL
-89 VGINSPFISV
+89 VLALV
-99 ALAFIVTLMV
+99 AGLIV

-114 PAPFAQ
+114 PAPYSH

-135 VAFVVVV
+135 IAFVVVLL
-142 ISTMLFSFKSEERA
+142 STILFSFKSEERT

-214 LMEKLPIT
+214 LLEKLPIT
-222 SKAHYSIL
+222 SKAHYSIF
-230 ILINVFLIWLSGS
+230 ILINLFLIWLSES
-243 IQGFAVFAAG
+243 IQGVAVFAAG
-253 ASIIL
+253 ASIIF

-266 DFKRVIYWLL
+266 DFKRVIYWFL
-276 SIIPMGAISFLG
+276 SIIPVGALSFLG

-308 YWLAGIVMT
+308 YWLAGIIMT

-352 NTAHNIFLDVSSG
+352 NTAHNILLDVSSG
-365 AGVLAALAFFVMFA
+365 AGVLTGLAFFALFA
-379 LTIVRI
+379 LTIARI
-385 IKILKRGEFDS
+385 IKILKRGEFDQT
-396 SLAAFS
+396 LAAFS

-432 IGAGARQELPS
+432 IGAGARQELFS
-443 NNPLSKK
+443 HNSLSKK
-450 DSEKERFKK
+450 NSERERFNENL
-459 HPDSSRKI
+459 DSSRKI
-467 ENSKFFRTILFVV
+467 
-480 TLLVGTL
+480 
-487 GFFSTL
+487 
-493 IPFRTD
+493 
-499 INMLAAVR
+499 
-507 AKDFESMK
+507 
-515 IVASRDSAT
+515 
-524 TFHREKYMTLLL
+524 
-536 DAGRE
+536 
-541 LEAYEFALSEYERNP
+541 
-556 RSGITLRV
+556 
-564 IAYTEQASKELRIG
+564 
-578 ALERLIERD
+578 
-587 PNNSELVTYA
+587 
-597 RNLLTQLESR
+597 

>member
-1 MGRRFDPDRAHRA
+1 MGRRFDPDRAHKS
-14 EFETPLIEKF
+14 EFEKPMIDGL

-37 FEPVVLIATPTITT
+37 FEPVVLLATPTIAT

-59 YDPVNL
+59 YDPINL

-77 LLVPLLASLRSL
+77 LLVTLLASARSL
-89 VGINSPFISV
+89 VGINTLFVSLALALVV
-99 ALAFIVTLMV
+99 ALMIAFL
-109 AFFRN
+109 RN
-114 PAPFAQ
+114 PAPYAQ

-135 VAFVVVV
+135 IAFVIVLL
-142 ISTMLFSFKSEERA
+142 STMLFSFKSEGRT

-214 LMEKLPIT
+214 LLEKLPIT
-222 SKAHYSIL
+222 SKAHYSSL
-230 ILINVFLIWLSGS
+230 ILINLFLIWLSES
-243 IQGFAVFAAG
+243 IQGVAVFAAG
-253 ASIIL
+253 ASTII
-258 AFAIRRNL
+258 AFFIRRNS

-276 SIIPMGAISFLG
+276 SIIPVGAISFLG
-288 VAGLGPLSML
+288 VAGLGPLSIL

-303 IFRRD
+303 IYRRD
-308 YWLAGIVMT
+308 YWLAGIDMT
-317 KENWLDGVG
+317 QENWLDGVG

-365 AGVLAALAFFVMFA
+365 AGVLAALAFFAMFA
-379 LTIVRI
+379 LTIARI
-385 IKILKRGEFDS
+385 IKVLKGGEFDP

-402 GMFVGFVIFSLI
+402 GMFVGFVIFSSI

-422 VWGFV
+422 IWGFV

-443 NNPLSKK
+443 HNPLSKK
-450 DSEKERFKK
+450 DPEKEVSKK
-459 HPDSSRKI
+459 HPDASRKI
-467 ENSKFFRTILFVV
+467 ENSKVSRTLLFVV
-480 TLLVGTL
+480 TLLIGTL
-487 GFFSTL
+487 GFFSAL

-499 INMLAAVR
+499 ISMLAAVR

-541 LEAYEFALSEYERNP
+541 LEAYQFALLEYERNP

-564 IAYTEQASKELRIG
+564 IAYTEQAPKDLRIG

-597 RNLLTQLESR
+597 RNLLKQLESR

>member
-1 MGRRFDPDRAHRA
+1 
-14 EFETPLIEKF
+14 
-24 SRNVTLVKSLMSR
+24 
-37 FEPVVLIATPTITT
+37 
-51 LAISPFSS
+51 
-59 YDPVNL
+59 
-65 PKMLVLVTGASL
+65 MLVLVTGASL
-77 LLVPLLASLRSL
+77 LLVTVLASARSL
-89 VGINSPFISV
+89 VGINTLFVSL
-99 ALAFIVTLMV
+99 ALAFVVALMI
-109 AFFRN
+109 AFLSN
-114 PAPFAQ
+114 PAPYAQ

-135 VAFVVVV
+135 IAFVVVLL
-142 ISTMLFSFKSEERA
+142 STITFSFKSEERT

-209 FFSRL
+209 FLSRL
-214 LMEKLPIT
+214 LIEKLPIT
-222 SKAHYSIL
+222 AKSHYL
-230 ILINVFLIWLSGS
+230 ILISTNLFLIWISGS
-243 IQGFAVFAAG
+243 IQGVAVFAAG

-266 DFKRVIYWLL
+266 DFKRVIYWLI
-276 SIIPMGAISFLG
+276 SIIPVGAISFLG

-303 IFRRD
+303 IYRRD

-317 KENWLDGVG
+317 QKNWFDGVG

-365 AGVLAALAFFVMFA
+365 AGVLAGLAFFAMFV
-379 LTIVRI
+379 LTIARI
-385 IKILKRGEFDS
+385 IKVLNRGEFDP
-396 SLAAFS
+396 SLASFS

-432 IGAGARQELPS
+432 IGAGARQELLS
-443 NNPLSKK
+443 NNSLSKK
-450 DSEKERFKK
+450 DPEKEGSKK
-459 HPDSSRKI
+459 YPDAGRGI
-467 ENSKFFRTILFVV
+467 ENSKVSRNLLFVV
-480 TLLVGTL
+480 TLLVGAF

-499 INMLAAVR
+499 VNMLAAVR
-507 AKDFESMK
+507 AKDFESMR

-524 TFHREKYMTLLL
+524 TFHREKYMILLS

-564 IAYTEQASKELRIG
+564 IAYTEQASKELRVG

-597 RNLLTQLESR
+597 RDLLKQLESR

>member
-1 MGRRFDPDRAHRA
+1 MGRRFDPDRAHQT
-14 EFETPLIEKF
+14 ELEKPTIDSL
-24 SRNVTLVKSLMSR
+24 SRNVMLVNASMSR
-37 FEPVVLIATPTITT
+37 FQPVVLIATPTITT
-51 LAISPFSS
+51 LAITPFSS
-59 YDPVNL
+59 YDPINL

-77 LLVPLLASLRSL
+77 LLVTLLSSARSL
-89 VGINSPFISV
+89 VGINTLFVSL
-99 ALAFIVTLMV
+99 ALTLVGALIIAFL
-109 AFFRN
+109 RN
-114 PAPFAQ
+114 PAPYAQ

-135 VAFVVVV
+135 TAFVVVV
-142 ISTMLFSFKSEERA
+142 LSTILFSFKSEERA

-214 LMEKLPIT
+214 LLEKLPIT

-230 ILINVFLIWLSGS
+230 ISINFFLIWLSES
-243 IQGFAVFAAG
+243 IQGVAVFAAG

-258 AFAIRRNL
+258 AFTIRRNL

-276 SIIPMGAISFLG
+276 AIIPVGAITFLG

-326 IDSYGDYYEQYRDL
+326 IDSYGDFYEQYRDL

-365 AGVLAALAFFVMFA
+365 AGVLAALAFFAMFA
-379 LTIVRI
+379 LTISRI
-385 IKILKRGEFDS
+385 IKVLKRGEFDP

-432 IGAGARQELPS
+432 IGAGARQELLS
-443 NNPLSKK
+443 NNSLSKK
-450 DSEKERFKK
+450 DPKKEGSNK
-459 HPDSSRKI
+459 HPDASRRI
-467 ENSKFFRTILFVV
+467 ENSKVSRTLLFAV
-480 TLLVGTL
+480 TLLVGVL
-487 GFFSTL
+487 GFFSVL
-493 IPFRTD
+493 ISFRTD

-564 IAYTEQASKELRIG
+564 IAYTEQAPKELRVD

-597 RNLLTQLESR
+597 RNLLNQLESR

>member
-1 MGRRFDPDRAHRA
+1 V
-14 EFETPLIEKF
+14 PLVISF
-24 SRNVTLVKSLMSR
+24 ISR
-37 FEPVVLIATPTITT
+37 FERIVLITTPTITT

-59 YDPVNL
+59 YDPINV
-65 PKMLVLVTGASL
+65 PKMLMLVTGASL
-77 LLVPLLASLRSL
+77 LLVTLLTSLRSL
-89 VGINSPFISV
+89 VGINTLFISA
-99 ALAFIVTLMV
+99 ALAFVVTLV
-109 AFFRN
+109 IAFLRN
-114 PAPFAQ
+114 PAPYAQ

-135 VAFVVVV
+135 IALIVLLL
-142 ISTMLFSFKSEERA
+142 STMLFSYKSEGRT

-214 LMEKLPIT
+214 LIEKLPIT

-230 ILINVFLIWLSGS
+230 IVINLFLIWLSES
-243 IQGFAVFAAG
+243 IQGVAVFAAG

-258 AFAIRRNL
+258 GFAIRRNL

-276 SIIPMGAISFLG
+276 SIIPVGAISFLG

-317 KENWLDGVG
+317 QKNWFDGVG

-352 NTAHNIFLDVSSG
+352 NTAHNIFLDISSG

-379 LTIVRI
+379 LTIARI
-385 IKILKRGEFDS
+385 AKILKGGEFDP

-402 GMFVGFVIFSLI
+402 GMFMGFVIFSLI

-432 IGAGARQELPS
+432 IGAGARQELPLNS
-443 NNPLSKK
+443 KPSKK
-450 DSEKERFKK
+450 VPEKEGSKK
-459 HPDSSRKI
+459 HPDASRKI
-467 ENSKFFRTILFVV
+467 ENSKVSRTLMFLV

-487 GFFSTL
+487 GFFSAL

-499 INMLAAVR
+499 INMLAAVK
-507 AKDFESMK
+507 AKDFESMRV
-515 IVASRDSAT
+515 VALRDSAT
-524 TFHREKYMTLLL
+524 TFHREKYITLLL

-541 LEAYEFALSEYERNP
+541 LEAYEFARSVYEINP
-556 RSGITLRV
+556 RSGVVLRV
-564 IAYTEQASKELRIG
+564 IAYTEQAPEELRKS
-578 ALERLIERD
+578 ALKQLIERD

-597 RNLLTQLESR
+597 RNLLNQLELK

>member
-1 MGRRFDPDRAHRA
+1 VGRRFDPDRAHKS
-14 EFETPLIEKF
+14 EFEKPMIDGL

-37 FEPVVLIATPTITT
+37 FEPVVLLATPTIAT

-59 YDPVNL
+59 YDPINL

-77 LLVPLLASLRSL
+77 LLVTLLASARSL
-89 VGINSPFISV
+89 VGINTLFVSLALALVV
-99 ALAFIVTLMV
+99 ALMIAFL
-109 AFFRN
+109 RN
-114 PAPFAQ
+114 PAPYAQ

-135 VAFVVVV
+135 IAFVIVLL
-142 ISTMLFSFKSEERA
+142 STMLFSFKSEGRT

-186 KAMVATLG
+186 KALVATLG

-214 LMEKLPIT
+214 LLEKLPIT

-230 ILINVFLIWLSGS
+230 ILINLFLIWLSES
-243 IQGFAVFAAG
+243 IQGVAVFAAG
-253 ASIIL
+253 ASII
-258 AFAIRRNL
+258 RRNL
-266 DFKRVIYWLL
+266 DFNRVIYWLL
-276 SIIPMGAISFLG
+276 SIIPFGAISFLG
-288 VAGLGPLSML
+288 VAGLGPLSFL

-303 IFRRD
+303 IYRRD

-317 KENWLDGVG
+317 QKNWFDGVG

-365 AGVLAALAFFVMFA
+365 AGVIAALAFFAMFA
-379 LTIVRI
+379 LTIARI
-385 IKILKRGEFDS
+385 IKILKGGEFDP

-432 IGAGARQELPS
+432 IGAGARQELLS
-443 NNPLSKK
+443 NNSLSKK
-450 DSEKERFKK
+450 DPEKEGSKK
-459 HPDSSRKI
+459 HPDASRRI
-467 ENSKFFRTILFVV
+467 ENSKVSGTLLFLV

-499 INMLAAVR
+499 INMLSAVR

-515 IVASRDSAT
+515 NVASRDSAT

-564 IAYTEQASKELRIG
+564 IAYTEQAPKELRIG

-597 RNLLTQLESR
+597 RNLLKQLESR

>member
-1 MGRRFDPDRAHRA
+1 MQ
-14 EFETPLIEKF
+14 
-24 SRNVTLVKSLMSR
+24 SLSSR
-37 FEPVVLIATPTITT
+37 FGPVVLIVTSTLTT

-59 YDPVNL
+59 YDPINL

-77 LLVPLLASLRSL
+77 LLVTVLASARSL
-89 VGINSPFISV
+89 VGINTLFVSL
-99 ALAFIVTLMV
+99 ALAFVVALMI
-109 AFFRN
+109 AFLSN
-114 PAPFAQ
+114 PAPYAQ

-135 VAFVVVV
+135 IAFVVVLL
-142 ISTMLFSFKSEERA
+142 STITFSFKSEERT

-209 FFSRL
+209 FLSRL
-214 LMEKLPIT
+214 LIEKLPIT
-222 SKAHYSIL
+222 AKSHYL
-230 ILINVFLIWLSGS
+230 ILISTNLFLIWISGS
-243 IQGFAVFAAG
+243 IQGVAVFAAG

-266 DFKRVIYWLL
+266 DFKRVIYWLI
-276 SIIPMGAISFLG
+276 SIIPVGAISFLG

-303 IFRRD
+303 IYRRD

-317 KENWLDGVG
+317 QKNWFDGVG

-365 AGVLAALAFFVMFA
+365 AGVLAGLAFFAMFV
-379 LTIVRI
+379 LTIARI
-385 IKILKRGEFDS
+385 IKVLNRGEFDP
-396 SLAAFS
+396 SLASFS

-432 IGAGARQELPS
+432 IGAGARQELLS
-443 NNPLSKK
+443 NNSLSKK
-450 DSEKERFKK
+450 DPEKEGSKK
-459 HPDSSRKI
+459 YPDAGRGI
-467 ENSKFFRTILFVV
+467 ENSKVSRNLLFVV
-480 TLLVGTL
+480 TLLVGAF

-499 INMLAAVR
+499 VNMLAAVR
-507 AKDFESMK
+507 AKDFESMR

-524 TFHREKYMTLLL
+524 TFHREKYMILLS

-564 IAYTEQASKELRIG
+564 IAYTEQASKELRVG

-597 RNLLTQLESR
+597 RDLLKQLESR

>member
-1 MGRRFDPDRAHRA
+1 MGRRFDPDRAHQT
-14 EFETPLIEKF
+14 EFEKPLIEKF
-24 SRNVTLVKSLMSR
+24 SRNVMLVKSLISR
-37 FEPVVLIATPTITT
+37 FEPVVLIATPTIAT

-59 YDPVNL
+59 YDPINL
-65 PKMLVLVTGASL
+65 PKMLALVTGASL
-77 LLVPLLASLRSL
+77 LLVTLLANVRSL
-89 VGINSPFISV
+89 FGINTLFISV
-99 ALAFIVTLMV
+99 AMTFVVTLII
-109 AFFRN
+109 ASFRN
-114 PAPFAQ
+114 PAPYAQ

-135 VAFVVVV
+135 IAFVVVLL
-142 ISTMLFSFKSEERA
+142 STMFFSYRSEGRT

-214 LMEKLPIT
+214 ILEKLPIT
-222 SKAHYSIL
+222 SKAHYL
-230 ILINVFLIWLSGS
+230 ILISTNLFLIWLSGS
-243 IQGFAVFAAG
+243 IQGVAVFAAG

-266 DFKRVIYWLL
+266 DFKLVVYWLL
-276 SIIPMGAISFLG
+276 LIILVGAISFLG

-317 KENWLDGVG
+317 RENWFDGIGV
-326 IDSYGDYYEQYRDL
+326 DSYGDYYEQYRDL

-365 AGVLAALAFFVMFA
+365 AGVLAALAFFAMFA
-379 LTIVRI
+379 LAIARI
-385 IKILKRGEFDS
+385 IKILKRGEFDP
-396 SLAAFS
+396 SLVAFS

-432 IGAGARQELPS
+432 IGAGARQALLS
-443 NNPLSKK
+443 NNSLSKK
-450 DSEKERFKK
+450 DSEKEGSKRQ
-459 HPDSSRKI
+459 PDVAKRI
-467 ENSKFFRTILFVV
+467 ENSKVSRNLQFVV
-480 TLLVGTL
+480 TLFVGAL
-487 GFFSTL
+487 GFFLAL

-499 INMLAAVR
+499 IDMLSAVR
-507 AKDFESMK
+507 DKDFESMK

-564 IAYTEQASKELRIG
+564 IAYTEQAPKELRIR
-578 ALERLIERD
+578 ALERLIDRD

-597 RNLLTQLESR
+597 RNLLNQLKSR

>member
-1 MGRRFDPDRAHRA
+1 
-14 EFETPLIEKF
+14 
-24 SRNVTLVKSLMSR
+24 
-37 FEPVVLIATPTITT
+37 
-51 LAISPFSS
+51 
-59 YDPVNL
+59 
-65 PKMLVLVTGASL
+65 
-77 LLVPLLASLRSL
+77 
-89 VGINSPFISV
+89 
-99 ALAFIVTLMV
+99 
-109 AFFRN
+109 
-114 PAPFAQ
+114 
-120 QLWGVWG
+120 
-127 RSTGLLTY
+127 
-135 VAFVVVV
+135 
-142 ISTMLFSFKSEERA
+142 
-156 FRQVFERL
+156 
-164 SYFITA
+164 
-170 YTLIQAG
+170 
-177 DIDPINWSQ
+177 
-186 KAMVATLG
+186 
-194 NINFMSSFLGLASIS
+194 MSSFLGLASIS

-214 LMEKLPIT
+214 LLEKLPIT

-230 ILINVFLIWLSGS
+230 ILINLFLIWLSES
-243 IQGFAVFAAG
+243 IQGVAVFAAG

-266 DFKRVIYWLL
+266 DFNRVIYWLL
-276 SIIPMGAISFLG
+276 SIIPFGAISFFG

-308 YWLAGIVMT
+308 YWLAGIIMT

-352 NTAHNIFLDVSSG
+352 NTAHNILLDVSSG
-365 AGVLAALAFFVMFA
+365 AGVLTGLAFFALFA
-379 LTIVRI
+379 LTIARI
-385 IKILKRGEFDS
+385 IKILKRGEFDPT
-396 SLAAFS
+396 LAAFS

-432 IGAGARQELPS
+432 IGAGARQELLS
-443 NNPLSKK
+443 HNSLSKK
-450 DSEKERFKK
+450 NSERERFKENL
-459 HPDSSRKI
+459 DSSRKI
-467 ENSKFFRTILFVV
+467 ENSKFSRTLLFVA

-487 GFFSTL
+487 GFFSAL

-515 IVASRDSAT
+515 NVASRDSAT
-524 TFHREKYMTLLL
+524 TFHREKYMTLSL

-556 RSGITLRV
+556 RSVITLRV
-564 IAYTEQASKELRIG
+564 IAYTEQAPKELRIG

-597 RNLLTQLESR
+597 RNLLKQLELR

>member
-1 MGRRFDPDRAHRA
+1 MRRIHYYR
-14 EFETPLIEKF
+14 L
-24 SRNVTLVKSLMSR
+24 SRNVMSVYSLIYR
-37 FEPVVLIATPTITT
+37 FGLIVLIVTSTITT

-59 YDPVNL
+59 YDPINA
-65 PKMLVLVTGASL
+65 PKMLVLVSGASL
-77 LLVPLLASLRSL
+77 LLIPLLASLRSL
-89 VGINSPFISV
+89 VGINTLFISLV
-99 ALAFIVTLMV
+99 LALVSALLV
-109 AFFRN
+109 AFLRN
-114 PAPFAQ
+114 PAPYAQ

-135 VAFVVVV
+135 IAFVVVLL
-142 ISTMLFSFKSEERA
+142 STMLFSFKSEGKTL
-156 FRQVFERL
+156 RQVFERL
-164 SYFITA
+164 SYFIAA

-214 LMEKLPIT
+214 LIEKLPIT
-222 SKAHYSIL
+222 AKAHYL
-230 ILINVFLIWLSGS
+230 ILISTNLFLIWISGS
-243 IQGFAVFAAG
+243 IQGVAVFAAG

-276 SIIPMGAISFLG
+276 SIIPVGAISFLG

-365 AGVLAALAFFVMFA
+365 AGVLAGLAFFAMFV
-379 LTIVRI
+379 LTIARI
-385 IKILKRGEFDS
+385 IKVLNRGEFDP
-396 SLAAFS
+396 SLASFS

-432 IGAGARQELPS
+432 IGAGARQELLS
-443 NNPLSKK
+443 NNSLSKK
-450 DSEKERFKK
+450 DPEKEGSKK
-459 HPDSSRKI
+459 YPDAGRGI
-467 ENSKFFRTILFVV
+467 ENSKVSRNLLFVV
-480 TLLVGTL
+480 TLLVGAF

-507 AKDFESMK
+507 AKDFESMR

-564 IAYTEQASKELRIG
+564 IAYTEQASKELRVD

-587 PNNSELVTYA
+587 PNNSDLVTYA
-597 RNLLTQLESR
+597 RDLLKQLESR